1 MRHISILIP
10 QGRCSLVNIEGSH
23 QVLDKVNEVQSA
35 QGKPPLFHI
44 QFVGLSRQSSQ
55 RNGLFTIAPD
65 VLIDE
70 VERTDLIIIPSL
82 HGSQREAAEMN
93 KDFIPWIK
101 KQYSQGAEVAS
112 LCIGAFFLAE
122 TGLLNGRACATHWEL
137 ADQFRKAYPQADLM
151 DDKIITEEEGIY
163 TSGGAYSYLNLL
175 VYLIEKYTDRALAI
189 QIAKGFA
196 IDFDRQSQSP
206 FVIFRGQKTHNDEPI
221 RQAQEFIEGN
231 YAGRIRIDDLADR
244 FNLGSRSFER
254 RFKKATGNSF
264 IEYVQRVKVEAAKR
278 SFETSRKNIN
288 EVMFDVGYTDTKT
301 FRSTFKKITGLTPV
315 EYRNRYLKIEMAH
328 VNG

>member
-23 QVLDKVNEVQSA
+23 QVLDKVNEVQA
-35 QGKPPLFHI
+35 MLGKPTLFHI
-44 QFVGLSRQSSQ
+44 QFVGITRQSSQ
-55 RNGLFTIAPD
+55 RNGLFTISPD
-65 VLIDE
+65 VLIHE
-70 VERTDLIIIPSL
+70 LERTDLIIIPSL
-82 HGSQREAAEMN
+82 HGTQPEAAAMN
-93 KDFIPWIK
+93 SDFIPWIRQ
-101 KQYSQGAEVAS
+101 QYSQGAEVAS

-122 TGLLNGRACATHWEL
+122 TGLLNGRKCATHWEL
-137 ADQFRKAYPQADLM
+137 ADQFRKTYPKVDLM
-151 DDKIITEEEGIY
+151 DDRIITEEDGIY

-206 FVIFRGQKTHNDEPI
+206 FVIFRGQKTHNDAPI
-221 RQAQEFIEGN
+221 KQAQEFIEGN
-231 YAGRIRIDDLADR
+231 YADRIRIDDLADR

-301 FRSTFKKITGLTPV
+301 FRATFKKITGLTPV
-315 EYRNRYLKIEMAH
+315 EYRNRYTKETVDA
-328 VNG
+328 

>member
-23 QVLDKVNEVQSA
+23 QVLDKVNEVQA
-35 QGKPPLFHI
+35 MLGKPPLFHI
-44 QFVGLSRQSSQ
+44 QFVGLTRLSSQ
-55 RNGLFTIAPD
+55 RNGLFTISPD
-65 VLIDE
+65 VLIHE
-70 VERTDLIIIPSL
+70 LERTDLIIIPSL
-82 HGSQREAAEMN
+82 HGSQPEAAAMN
-93 KDFIPWIK
+93 SDFIPWIRQ
-101 KQYSQGAEVAS
+101 QYSQGAEVAS

-122 TGLLNGRACATHWEL
+122 TGLLNGRKCATHWEL
-137 ADQFRKAYPQADLM
+137 ADQFRKTYPKVDLM
-151 DDKIITEEEGIY
+151 DDRIITEEDGIY

-206 FVIFRGQKTHNDEPI
+206 FVIFRGQKTHNDAPI
-221 RQAQEFIEGN
+221 KQAQEFIEGN
-231 YAGRIRIDDLADR
+231 YADRIRIDDLADR

-301 FRSTFKKITGLTPV
+301 FRATFKKITGLTPV
-315 EYRNRYLKIEMAH
+315 EYRNRYTKETVDA
-328 VNG
+328 